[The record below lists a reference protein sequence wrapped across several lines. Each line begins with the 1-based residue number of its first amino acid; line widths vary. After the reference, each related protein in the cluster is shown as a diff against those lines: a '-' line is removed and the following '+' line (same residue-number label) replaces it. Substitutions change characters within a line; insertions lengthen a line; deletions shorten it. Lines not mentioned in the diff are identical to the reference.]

1 MRYEIHICSLG
12 AGRQCISLAWNGA
25 VSHAHTLPK
34 RPISITDVATPW
46 LDGRHVVFGRVLEGL
61 DVVEKVKAVGS
72 QSGRPSALVLVADSG
87 EIL

>member
-1 MRYEIHICSLG
+1 
-12 AGRQCISLAWNGA
+12 
-25 VSHAHTLPK
+25 
-34 RPISITDVATPW
+34 
-46 LDGRHVVFGRVLEGL
+46 VVFGRVLEGL